1 MVRRRDLVI
10 AGLVPLARAQ
20 RELPDLST
28 VPVDL
33 ATPPMTTG
41 APEPGK
47 RVRQTIAGYEGTAVH
62 HALYLPTDWRE
73 GRKYPVIV
81 EYAGNGNYKNRYG
94 DVSLGTVDGSNLG
107 YGMSGGQGF
116 IWVCMPYVNK
126 AEGRNQITWWGDVEA
141 TVDYCKRTV
150 RDVCARHG
158 GDPDA
163 VILCGFSRGAIACN
177 FIGLHDD
184 EIAGL
189 WRGFVAYSHYDGVR
203 TWPYEGSDRESALV
217 RLRRLNGRPVF
228 VCHEGSVEATR
239 AYVKA
244 SGVKAPFTF
253 VPIPFRN
260 HNDTWTLRDIP
271 ERRRLREWL
280 KDTLRFKPGFAGRV
294 AYYVREGTG
303 PNVVLIPGSW
313 GDHTSFNRMLDVLR
327 PDLRAIVVELPGHGA
342 TQPPDE
348 APTMRS
354 LAENVLAVV
363 DALDLKRYYVGGH
376 SIGGMLTIELAGLRP
391 QQVAGGIAMEGWTHH
406 LVQSEAFG
414 VEPPPQR
421 TQQMLEVLGQL
432 TESQRKAFGSVW
444 RQWDGLPILQSTKVP
459 LLSMWGDRGR
469 TQRPSRALLRVPER
483 PNIEVAWIAGSG
495 HGIPR
500 QQPEEAARVA
510 NAFITKVESR
520 MYAGPA
526 LDALP
531 RVPVETVMVY
541 RGVEAKTGFNMHPYL
556 TWFDGRFWAIW
567 SCNRIRDLQAGQYVR
582 YATSRDGVRWSES
595 KMLTP
600 SEEKEN
606 FRYFARGLWVR
617 GGELIALAA
626 RDEAVRPLFGPG
638 LELRGY
644 KWNGQWSKPIVVAKD
659 AINNF
664 APRQLPSGEWMMTRR
679 DHKMRATLLIG
690 GRTSPSDWQAVE
702 VPKPADD
709 AKLDE
714 PEWWTLPNGAL
725 CTAFRDGSRSRRLYR
740 SFSTDGGKRWSA
752 PVRTDFPDAMAKF
765 NVLRLSSGVYAM
777 ASCPN
782 PSGKR
787 IPLCLSLSDDGVV
800 FDRMMILRGRDT
812 VYRYAG
818 KDPGYAGYH
827 YPQLLEHGEHLY
839 AIHAENMEDIVLLRV
854 ALKDIRTR

>member
-1 MVRRRDLVI
+1 MVRRRDLVL
-10 AGLVPLARAQ
+10 AGLAPLLGAQ
-20 RELPDLST
+20 QELPDLAT
-28 VPVDL
+28 VPADL
-33 ATPPMTTG
+33 VTPPMTVG
-41 APEPGK
+41 DPAAGK
-47 RVRQTIAGYEGTAVH
+47 RVRQTTAGYEGTDVH
-62 HALYLPTDWRE
+62 HALYLPGDWRE
-73 GRKYPVIV
+73 GQKYPVIV
-81 EYAGNGNYKNRYG
+81 EYAGNGNYKNRFG
-94 DVSLGTVDGSNLG
+94 DVSHGTVEGSNLG
-107 YGMSGGQGF
+107 YGMSGGRGF

-126 AEGRNQITWWGDVEA
+126 AEGRNQETWWGDVEA

-150 RDVCARHG
+150 RDVCARYG
-158 GDPDA
+158 GDA
-163 VILCGFSRGAIACN
+163 ESVILCGFSRGAIGCN
-177 FIGLHDD
+177 FLGLHDD

-189 WRGFVAYSHYDGVR
+189 WRGFVPYSHYDGVR

-228 VCHEGSVEATR
+228 VCHEVSVEATR
-239 AYVKA
+239 EYVK
-244 SGVKAPFTF
+244 STGVKAPFTF

-260 HNDTWTLRDIP
+260 HNDGWTLRDLP

-280 KDTLRFKPGFAGRV
+280 RDTLRFRVGFAGRV
-294 AYYVREGTG
+294 AYYVREGNG

-327 PDLRAIVVELPGHGA
+327 EDLRVIVVELPGHGA
-342 TQPPDE
+342 TQPADE
-348 APTMRS
+348 APSMRS

-376 SIGGMLTIELAGLRP
+376 SIGGMLTIELMGLRP
-391 QQVAGGIAMEGWTHH
+391 RQVAGGIAMEGWTHH

-414 VEPPPQR
+414 TEAASKR
-421 TQQMLEVLGQL
+421 TPQMLEVLAQL

-444 RQWDGLPILQSTKVP
+444 RQWDGAPVLASTKAP
-459 LLSMWGDRGR
+459 LLSMWGERGR
-469 TQRPSRALLRVPER
+469 AERPSRALLRVPER
-483 PNIEVAWIAGSG
+483 ENIEVVWMKGSG

-500 QQPEEAARVA
+500 DVPEEAARVA
-510 NAFITKVESR
+510 NAFVSKVESH

-531 RVPVETVMVY
+531 RVPVETVTIY
-541 RGVEAKTGFNMHPYL
+541 RGVEAKTGFNMHPYV

-567 SCNRIRDLQAGQYVR
+567 SCNKIRDLQSGQYVR
-582 YATSRDGVRWSES
+582 YATSKDGVKWSASE
-595 KMLTP
+595 MLTP
-600 SEEKEN
+600 SEEG

-617 GGELIALAA
+617 DGELIALAA

-644 KWNGQWSKPIVVAKD
+644 RWSGRWSEPAVVAKD

-664 APRQLPSGEWMMTRR
+664 APRLLGSGDWMMTRR
-679 DHKMRATLLIG
+679 DHKMRASLLIG
-690 GRTSPSDWQAVE
+690 GRSSVSDWRAVE
-702 VPKPADD
+702 VPKPADG
-709 AKLDE
+709 AGLDE

-740 SFSTDGGKRWSA
+740 SFSSDGGQRWSA

-765 NVLRLSSGVYAM
+765 NVLRLSTGQYAM

-787 IPLCLSLSDDGVV
+787 IPLCLSLSEDGVL
-800 FDRMMILRGRDT
+800 FTRMFVLRDRDT

-839 AIHAENMEDIVLLRV
+839 VIHAENMEDIVLLRI
-854 ALKDIRTR
+854 ALRDIRTR